1 MRTDFG
7 KLLDDMVEGYTP
19 SPSPQ
24 QEMEAKVSDME
35 KRLSDMIETK
45 LSNIN
50 ISQTTPQSNDT
61 QEQVHTDTEDVP
73 QEDASNTSNSE
84 NKGE

>member
-24 QEMEAKVSDME
+24 QEMETKVSDME

-73 QEDASNTSNSE
+73 QEDASNASNSE